1 MPGPMQP
8 AAWRAILCILPPICG
23 RYTEGLVDDG
33 VGWRIVIA
41 ALQPSCNLLYCDS
54 HSRFRFDGINTAL
67 SPAKAGDPVIP
78 ATLRGIGFPF
88 SRE

>member
-1 MPGPMQP
+1 MPGPIQP

-23 RYTEGLVDDG
+23 RYMEGLADDG

-41 ALQPSCNLLYCDS
+41 ALQSSCNLLYCGS
-54 HSRFRFDGINTAL
+54 QSRFRFDGINTVSSA
-67 SPAKAGDPVIP
+67 AKASDPVIP
-78 ATLRGIGFPF
+78 ATLRGIGFPL